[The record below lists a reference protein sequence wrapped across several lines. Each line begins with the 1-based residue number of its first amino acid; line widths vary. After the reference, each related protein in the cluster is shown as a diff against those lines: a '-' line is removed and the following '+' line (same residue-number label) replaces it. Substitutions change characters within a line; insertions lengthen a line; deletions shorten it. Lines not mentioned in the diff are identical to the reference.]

1 MYTDKVS
8 GALPQ
13 YERAH
18 ALKLLIV
25 DDSLADAFL
34 FRQLIEGIDD
44 VEIEFSHTEEYSE
57 GLREVLDGRYDIAFV
72 DYVLGMHTGPE
83 LIAEAGGRLCP
94 TPLVLLTGQIGANA
108 EQLAIQAGAVD
119 FVDKGILTSDLLRR
133 VIRYARYN
141 HNSARELALTQER
154 YRYLAESAIEANA
167 QKSRF
172 FAEMS
177 HELRTPLNA
186 IIGFSEIMKEQML
199 GALSGD
205 ALDRYLEYTD
215 DIHASSRHLLSLIND
230 LLDLSKMEAGH
241 YPTDRQEVSLSDIAE
256 RLMKMVH
263 IQAENAGIRLAIDVD
278 KGLPKFLAELRLLL
292 QALLNI
298 VSNGV
303 KFTEAGGEVRMK
315 AEMVKD
321 QISISVHDTGVGIPE
336 KDLAAVLLPYRQG
349 STLESRPGGGTGLGL
364 TLAKSIIELHGGG
377 IEISSALGVGTT
389 VLLRLPHKPAVHA
402 NS

>member
-1 MYTDKVS
+1 LYTGNIS

-13 YERAH
+13 YERAE

-25 DDSLADAFL
+25 DDSSADVFL
-34 FRQLIEGIDD
+34 FRQLIEGVDD
-44 VEIEFSHTEEYSE
+44 VRIEISHTAEYGE
-57 GLREVLDGRYDIAFV
+57 GLSDVRDGRFDIAFV
-72 DYVLGMHTGPE
+72 DYVLGKNTGPE

-94 TPLVLLTGQIGANA
+94 TPLVLLTGQSGPNA

-119 FVDKGILTSDLLRR
+119 FVDKGTLTSDLLRR

-154 YRYLAESAIEANA
+154 YRYLAESAIEANT

-215 DIHASSRHLLSLIND
+215 DIHTSSRHLLSLIND
-230 LLDLSKMEAGH
+230 LLDLSKMEAGQ
-241 YPTDRQEVSLSDIAE
+241 YPTDRQEVSFTDIAE
-256 RLMKMVH
+256 RLVKMVR
-263 IQAENAGIRLAIDVD
+263 IQAENAEIRLEVDVE
-278 KGLPKFLAELRLLL
+278 KGLPKFLADGRLLL

-298 VSNGV
+298 VSNGL
-303 KFTEAGGEVRMK
+303 KFTEAGGEVRME
-315 AEMVKD
+315 AEMVED
-321 QISISVHDTGVGIPE
+321 HISISVRDTGVGIPE
-336 KDLAAVLLPYRQG
+336 KDLEAVLLPYRQG

-377 IEISSALGVGTT
+377 ITISSAPGVGTT
-389 VLLRLPHKPAVHA
+389 VLLRLPYQPGTHA
-402 NS
+402 TS

>member
-1 MYTDKVS
+1 MYTGNIS

-13 YERAH
+13 YERAN
-18 ALKLLIV
+18 ALKSLIV
-25 DDSLADAFL
+25 DDSTADAFL

-44 VEIEFSHTEEYSE
+44 VDIEFSHTDEYSE
-57 GLREVLDGRYDIAFV
+57 GLSQVLDGRYDIAFV
-72 DYVLGMHTGPE
+72 DYVLGKNTGPE

-94 TPLVLLTGQIGANA
+94 TPLVLLTGQTGPNA

-119 FVDKGILTSDLLRR
+119 FVDKGTLTSDLLRR

-154 YRYLAESAIEANA
+154 YRYLAETAIEANT

-186 IIGFSEIMKEQML
+186 IIGFSEIMKEQTL

-205 ALDRYLEYTD
+205 ALDRYIEYTD

-230 LLDLSKMEAGH
+230 LLDLSKMEAGQ
-241 YPTDRQEVSLSDIAE
+241 YPTNPQEVSLSDVAE
-256 RLMKMVH
+256 RLVKMVRV
-263 IQAENAGIRLAIDVD
+263 QAENSGIRLEVDVD
-278 KGLPKFLAELRLLL
+278 KNLPKFLADGRLLL

-298 VSNGV
+298 VSNGL
-303 KFTEAGGEVRMK
+303 KFTEAGGEVRME
-315 AEMVKD
+315 AELVND
-321 QISISVHDTGVGIPE
+321 HVSIRVHDTGAGIPE
-336 KDLAAVLLPYRQG
+336 KDLEAVLLPYRQG
-349 STLESRPGGGTGLGL
+349 STLESRPGRGTGLGL
-364 TLAKSIIELHGGG
+364 TLAKSIMELHGGG
-377 IEISSALGVGTT
+377 IVISSDLGVGTT
-389 VLLRLPHKPAVHA
+389 VDLRIPVQPPVGAI
-402 NS
+402 S